1 MGERDQEERVTTF
14 VLKSQIRTLNVRQLI
29 MKTQIIDKTIAVRG
43 VPHYYEWIRESE
55 SSQKKPV
62 MVFIHGWGGSGRYW
76 RSTAEAICDRFDC
89 LLYDMRGFG
98 RSKLPQNPLD
108 LGYDLEEYALDL
120 ALFLDSLELEKV
132 YLNSHSM
139 GASVGTFFIT
149 MYPERVE
156 KAILTCNG
164 IFEYNKQAFDAFHK
178 FGKYVVQFR
187 YDWFLKVPFADQLF
201 MARFLH
207 RSIPKYE
214 RIAFLED
221 FLRADYAAALGTIY
235 TSVSEKAVQV
245 MPLKFA
251 EIQIPTLLVS
261 GEKDIIIPAK
271 MGRMAA
277 DLNNNIQYVEIA
289 NTAHFPMLEDAPTY
303 LKNLRDFLEIN

>member
-1 MGERDQEERVTTF
+1 
-14 VLKSQIRTLNVRQLI
+14 
-29 MKTQIIDKTIAVRG
+29 MKTQIIDKTVTVRG

-55 SSQKKPV
+55 SAQKKPV

-76 RSTAEAICDRFDC
+76 RSTAAAICDRFDC

-98 RSKLPQNPLD
+98 RSKLPEKSPD
-108 LGYDLEEYALDL
+108 LSYDLEEYALDL
-120 ALFLDSLELEKV
+120 ALFLDSLEMEKI

-139 GASVGTFFIT
+139 GASVATFFIT
-149 MYPERVE
+149 MYPERVV
-156 KAILTCNG
+156 KAVLTCNG
-164 IFEYNKQAFDAFHK
+164 IFEYNKAAFAAFHK

-187 YDWFLKVPFADQLF
+187 YDWFLKVPFADRLF

-207 RSIPKYE
+207 RSIPKSE

-221 FLRADYAAALGTIY
+221 FLAADYEAALGTIY
-235 TSVSEKAVQV
+235 TSVSKKAVEI
-245 MPLKFA
+245 MPGKFA
-251 EIQIPTLLVS
+251 EIKIPTLLVS

-271 MGRMAA
+271 MGKIAA
-277 DLNNNIQYVEIA
+277 DLNNNIQYVEMA

-303 LKNLRDFLEIN
+303 LQKLQDFLEIN